1 MLRIHPTE
9 TITEKQ
15 YIPMNQS
22 NRILFAKPDLNELN
36 RHHTVVDMHFH
47 SHHSD
52 GSATIP
58 EIARRAR
65 ELGIGLAITDHN
77 EIQGAIELSRFKNVL
92 SVPGIEVTSR
102 EGTHLLVYF
111 YLVRDLK
118 RFFRTH
124 IEPHRGPEVM
134 SSTDLEMESLIERAR
149 RYKSL
154 VILPHPYCAA
164 YTGIYNSYFPEK
176 RLDTV
181 LEMVDGIE
189 GLNGSNL
196 NRWNTRCA
204 LLGFNLNKVI
214 TGGSDGHDLRHMGVT
229 VTYADTKKR
238 RRPFLEAV
246 KAKQVKI
253 VGKELALLRKVTSNG
268 RKLKNNL
275 RNYPDLV
282 EKNIRYSY
290 TVINN
295 KSKQIRENMLNSL
308 NGKRRNRL

>member
-1 MLRIHPTE
+1 MD
-9 TITEKQ
+9 
-15 YIPMNQS
+15 QS
-22 NRILFAKPDLNELN
+22 NRIVFAKPELEELKRN
-36 RHHTVVDMHFH
+36 HTVVDMHFH
-47 SHHSD
+47 SHYSD
-52 GSATIP
+52 GSAGIP
-58 EIARRAR
+58 EIAQRAR
-65 ELGIGLAITDHN
+65 ELGVGVAITDHN
-77 EIQGAIELSRFKNVL
+77 EIRGAVELSRIKSVL

-124 IEPHRGPEVM
+124 IAPHRGPEVM

-149 RYKSL
+149 RYDSL

-176 RLDTV
+176 RLETV
-181 LEMVDGIE
+181 LEMVDGVE

-196 NRWNTRCA
+196 NRWNIRCA
-204 LLGFNLNKVI
+204 LLGFNLNKII

-229 VTYADTKKR
+229 VTYGDTKKR
-238 RRPFLEAV
+238 RRHFLEAV
-246 KAKQVKI
+246 KAGQVKI

-268 RKLKNNL
+268 RKLKSNL

-295 KSKQIRENMLNSL
+295 KSRQIRDNMLR
-308 NGKRRNRL
+308 GIHAKRRSRL